1 MTFQDWWK
9 KESKVKLPLLREGI
23 KKYID
28 MEDIKKLLEEYKT
41 LAGNTD
47 VKSEEWKNEIIAKL
61 ETMDKDAV
69 AEVAKPFVEE
79 NVTRLESEVTVLRS
93 QIDAEA
99 YKLLPISYI
108 AKNYFNKSASWLLQR
123 LNGYKVRGKVYT
135 LDQEQKSIFNQA
147 VKEISNRI
155 SALQLA

>member
-1 MTFQDWWK
+1 
-9 KESKVKLPLLREGI
+9 
-23 KKYID
+23 

-47 VKSEEWKNEIIAKL
+47 AKSEERKNEIIAKL

-69 AEVAKPFVEE
+69 ADE
-79 NVTRLESEVTVLRS
+79 NVTRLESEVTALRS

-123 LNGYKVRGKVYT
+123 INGYQVRGKVYT
-135 LDQEQKSIFNQA
+135 LNEEQKSIFNQA

>member
-1 MTFQDWWK
+1 
-9 KESKVKLPLLREGI
+9 
-23 KKYID
+23 
-28 MEDIKKLLEEYKT
+28 MEDIRILLEEYKS

-47 VKSEEWKNEIIAKL
+47 AKSEERKNEIIAKL
-61 ETMDKDAV
+61 ETMDKYAV
-69 AEVAKPFVEE
+69 AEVAQPFVEE
-79 NVTRLESEVTVLRS
+79 NVSRLESEVKSLRS
-93 QIDAEA
+93 QIDEEH

-123 LNGYKVRGKVYT
+123 LNGYQVRGKVYT
-135 LDQEQKSIFNQA
+135 LSQEQKGIFNQA

>member
-1 MTFQDWWK
+1 
-9 KESKVKLPLLREGI
+9 
-23 KKYID
+23 
-28 MEDIKKLLEEYKT
+28 MEDIKILLDEYKA

-47 VKSEEWKNEIIAKL
+47 AKSEERKNEIIAKL
-61 ETMDKDAV
+61 ESMDKNAV
-69 AEVAKPFVEE
+69 AEVATPFVEE
-79 NVTRLESEVTVLRS
+79 NATRLESEVKALRN
-93 QIDAEA
+93 QMDEED

-123 LNGYKVRGKVYT
+123 LNGYQVRGKVYT
-135 LDQEQKSIFNQA
+135 LNTEQKGIFNHA